1 MLNGSVTQELSSL
14 SKEGTE
20 ILKEPLVQEFIQGIT
35 EDAENSVPIIKCILE
50 GKLTDEEISEEI
62 ELRLNIVR
70 RILYKLYDA
79 GIAGYKRSKD
89 PETQWYTYS
98 WKFDSEKVIKTISE
112 KYEQSSKEM
121 EESLAY
127 EEENMFFSCVNGC
140 SRRKI
145 KDFSGNQKSLIF
157 ESSRTH
163 SVRAK
168 NEVFDRYNFEEASE
182 HNFMCPECEN
192 TLEYHDNSS
201 LIDELKSRMKLI
213 SIFN

>member
-140 SRRKI
+140 S
-145 KDFSGNQKSLIF
+145 
-157 ESSRTH
+157 SRTH